1 MKTMTERPDPIHLST
16 KVHHPYRG
24 RTVLQFLCE
33 RFRYLPRELWEKRI
47 KTGKIRLNGQIAGAE
62 DIVDTDDEIEYTIE
76 IIEPAVD
83 FTYDIIYTD
92 DDILV
97 VSKSGNI
104 PVHASGKFIRN
115 TLIAKLR
122 DDLGQDLNLA
132 HRLDR
137 ETSGLVVLTRNVE
150 AARSISAAFAD
161 RAVSKTYLAIVH
173 GCPSDDT
180 FEIDAPLGRIGK
192 QHPIPR
198 SIVDRKKGKPART
211 SVTVIERFQ
220 RGQIT
225 DAAVQGEPI
234 THTPTGEDRASA
246 PPFDLSV
253 VEARP
258 HTGRTNQIRVHL
270 ESRGHPIVGD
280 KTYGLPATLLRELVA
295 NPDSP
300 ELLAHLIL
308 PRHALHHG
316 HIAFEHPRTGER
328 IELTAPLPPDIA
340 DFVDALRRE
349 TTDPTS

>member
-1 MKTMTERPDPIHLST
+1 MTERPDPIHLST

-47 KTGKIRLNGQIAGAE
+47 KTGKIRLNGRIAGAE

-76 IIEPAVD
+76 IAEPAVD
-83 FTYDIIYTD
+83 FTYDVIHTD

-104 PVHASGKFIRN
+104 PVHASGKFIRH

-122 DDLGQDLNLA
+122 DDLGRNLNLA

-137 ETSGLVVLTRNVE
+137 ETSGLVVLTRNVK
-150 AARSISAAFAD
+150 AARSISAAFARGD
-161 RAVSKTYLAIVH
+161 VSKTYLAIVR
-173 GCPSDDT
+173 GSPCNNA

-198 SIVDRKKGKPART
+198 SIIDRKKGKPART
-211 SVTVIERFQ
+211 SVRVIDQLRS
-220 RGQIT
+220 
-225 DAAVQGEPI
+225 EPI
-234 THTPTGEDRASA
+234 TGATVGRGEKRA
-246 PPFDLSV
+246 PPTAFSV

-258 HTGRTNQIRVHL
+258 HTGRTNQLRVHL
-270 ESRGHPIVGD
+270 ESSGHPIIGD
-280 KTYGLPATLLRELVA
+280 KTYGLPATLLRKLMIDPE
-295 NPDSP
+295 SP

-308 PRHALHHG
+308 PRHALHSA
-316 HIAFEHPRTGER
+316 HIAFEHPGTGER
-328 IELTAPLPPDIA
+328 LELAAPLPADMA
-340 DFVDALRRE
+340 DFIDARRI
-349 TTDPTS
+349 S

>member
-1 MKTMTERPDPIHLST
+1 MTERPDPIHLST

-47 KTGKIRLNGQIAGAE
+47 KTGKIRLNGRIAGAK

-104 PVHASGKFIRN
+104 PVHASGKFIRH

-122 DDLGQDLNLA
+122 ADLGKDLNLA

-161 RAVSKTYLAIVH
+161 GAVSKTYLAIVR

-198 SIVDRKKGKPART
+198 SIIDRKKGKPART
-211 SVTVIERFQ
+211 SVRVIEHL
-220 RGQIT
+220 RGRPIT
-225 DAAVQGEPI
+225 ETLVQGGTATEGAP
-234 THTPTGEDRASA
+234 GEGRASA
-246 PPFDLSV
+246 PPTAFSI
-253 VEARP
+253 VEVRP

-270 ESRGHPIVGD
+270 ESRGHPIIGD
-280 KTYGLPATLLRELVA
+280 KTYGLSATLLRKLMVD
-295 NPDSP
+295 PDSP

-308 PRHALHHG
+308 PRHALHSA

-328 IELTAPLPPDIA
+328 LELSAPLPA
-340 DFVDALRRE
+340 DMANFIDARHLRM
-349 TTDPTS
+349 THPAS

>member
-1 MKTMTERPDPIHLST
+1 MVERRDPIHLST

-24 RTVLQFLCE
+24 RTVLEFLCE

-47 KTGKIRLNGQIAGAE
+47 ETGKIRLNGRLVGA
-62 DIVDTDDEIEYTIE
+62 DDVVDTGDEIEYTIE
-76 IIEPAVD
+76 IVEPAVD

-104 PVHASGKFIRN
+104 PVHASGKFIRH

-122 DDLGQDLNLA
+122 DDLGRNLNLA

-150 AARSISAAFAD
+150 AARSISAAFA
-161 RAVSKTYLAIVH
+161 RGAVSKTYLAIVR
-173 GCPSDDT
+173 GCPANDT

-198 SIVDRKKGKPART
+198 SIIDRKKGKPART
-211 SVTVIERFQ
+211 SVRVIERLQ
-220 RGQIT
+220 GGWAT
-225 DAAVQGEPI
+225 DVPAGESRIGALPI
-234 THTPTGEDRASA
+234 G
-246 PPFDLSV
+246 LSV
-253 VEARP
+253 VEVRP

-270 ESRGHPIVGD
+270 EYSGHPIIGD
-280 KTYGLPATLLRELVA
+280 KTYGLSATLLRRLMTDPE
-295 NPDSP
+295 SP

-308 PRHALHHG
+308 PRHALHHAQ
-316 HIAFEHPRTGER
+316 IAFEHPRTRER
-328 IELTAPLPPDIA
+328 LELAAPLPADIA
-340 DFVDALRRE
+340 DFIESQHLRMTR
-349 TTDPTS
+349 PASR